1 MGDSHFSNSLDR
13 PLVHEPPMRIFLTGG
28 TGYIGLALA
37 RRLAAAGHE
46 VRALVRPTSN
56 AEPLR
61 QLGVATFTGDVADRA
76 SMREGMSGADWVIHA
91 AALVELGGPPER
103 MRRANVQGSENVAS
117 LAYKLGVGRFLSVS
131 SMAYFGGSP
140 PDGSLADE
148 TTPVQTPFPTL
159 YSATK
164 HSGELAIQEW
174 AKKGLKINTVYPSLV
189 YGPPGKREGS
199 NAILRG
205 ILRGR
210 FPFLAG
216 ADRRMS
222 WIYIDDVI
230 EGMLE
235 VMEKAPPGRGYLM
248 AGDVTTLRGLVDR
261 VCALGGVKPP
271 RLSIPVGLARA
282 GLVLSTPFFRLIG
295 RRPPFSHE
303 QLNSLERHWAFSD
316 ARARAE
322 LDWRP
327 RSLDEGL
334 PPTVE
339 FLKTG

>member
-1 MGDSHFSNSLDR
+1 
-13 PLVHEPPMRIFLTGG
+13 MRIFLTGG
-28 TGYIGLALA
+28 TGYIGGALA
-37 RRLAAAGHE
+37 RRLVAAGHE

-61 QLGVATFTGDVADRA
+61 GLGAATFTGDVADRA

-91 AALVELGGPPER
+91 AADLDLTGPPER
-103 MRRANVQGSENVAS
+103 MRQANLQGSENVAS

-140 PDGSLADE
+140 SDGSVADE
-148 TTPVQTPFPTL
+148 TTPLQTPFPTL

-205 ILRGR
+205 FLRGR
-210 FPFLAG
+210 FPILAG

-222 WIYIDDVI
+222 WIYIDDVV
-230 EGMLE
+230 EGMLK
-235 VMEKAPPGRGYLM
+235 VIEKAPPGRGYLL
-248 AGDVTTLRGLVDR
+248 AGDVATLRDLVDR

-271 RLSIPVGLARA
+271 RLSVPVGLARA
-282 GLVLSTPFFRLIG
+282 GLVLSAPFFRLAG
-295 RRPPFSHE
+295 RRPPFSHQ

-316 ARARAE
+316 ARARTE

-339 FLKTG
+339 FLRAR